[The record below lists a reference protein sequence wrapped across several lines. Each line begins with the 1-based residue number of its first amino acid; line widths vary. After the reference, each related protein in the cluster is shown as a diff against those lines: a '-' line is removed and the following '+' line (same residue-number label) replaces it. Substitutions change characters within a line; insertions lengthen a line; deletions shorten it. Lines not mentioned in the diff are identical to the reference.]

1 MANVTASITTST
13 TSTQTATLVG
23 TVTPATVSQSIIAN
37 FATTGT
43 GADSLNLNFVS
54 SVAVTSAGVTLDLSS
69 LTDRYGA
76 AVNFARVR
84 SVSIVNQSQTNL
96 NNITAAA
103 GTSNGW
109 TNWVNSTA
117 GVIIGPS
124 TSTNQG
130 MIISTNPSTSGWIV
144 DGTHK
149 TFTLT
154 SVSAA
159 TAAVEINGANA

>member
-1 MANVTASITTST
+1 MATVTYSST
-13 TSTQTATLVG
+13 TTTASTQTTTLVG
-23 TVTPATVSQSIIAN
+23 TVTPATVSQSIVTN
-37 FATTGT
+37 FSTS
-43 GADSLNLNFVS
+43 GAAADQVNLNFVS
-54 SVAVTSAGVTLDLSS
+54 SVAVTSAGVQLDLTT

-124 TSTNQG
+124 TATNAG
-130 MIISTNPSTSGWIV
+130 MIVSTNPSTSGWVV
-144 DGTHK
+144 DGSHK

-154 SVSAA
+154 SVSAC
-159 TAAVEINGANA
+159 TAAVEFNGAAT